1 MPNAFVQQTLGRLPA
16 GAFATGVTNVNL
28 LRQGDLYGARVTQ
41 FDMRFAKVIR
51 FLGGRRADIGI
62 DLYNLFNASAP
73 TTFQQTFDFATNGG
87 TYMTPTGL
95 VSPRFARFNVTV
107 NF

>member
-1 MPNAFVQQTLGRLPA
+1 
-16 GAFATGVTNVNL
+16 
-28 LRQGDLYGARVTQ
+28 
-41 FDMRFAKVIR
+41 VIK

-62 DLYNLFNASAP
+62 DLYNIFNASAP
-73 TTFQQTFDFATNGG
+73 TTFQETFDFATNGG

-95 VSPRFARFNVTV
+95 VSPRFARINATV

>member
-1 MPNAFVQQTLGRLPA
+1 M
-16 GAFATGVTNVNL
+16 NVL
-28 LRQGDLYGARVTQ
+28 TQGQLFGPRINQ

-51 FLGGRRADIGI
+51 FGGRRADIGV
-62 DLYNLFNASAP
+62 DLYNIFNTNDP
-73 TTFQQTFDFATNGG
+73 TTFQETFNYASNGEAVLG
-87 TYMTPTGL
+87 PTGAVVTPSFMTPTTI